1 MSASDPQIER
11 ELELG
16 LFPGWIDRAVIDD
29 TKRFWSPK
37 YKYALSDSE
46 AIEILRNVKALG
58 DLLIK
63 TRHCRSA
70 TASAVEPETAPVD
83 AGGGTAQST
92 AAPDQP
98 GLRPARHKA
107 STSCRHPSTDRAG
120 TVHNGGTPSWSASMN
135 ATTPEFEADCRSHL
149 DRFFAAYPDATME
162 KRAHKALRL
171 LRASEK
177 PIKGKAEGWAAG
189 IIYAVGTYDRPP
201 VGVPNVLNSEF
212 EKLMGVSMGTAR
224 NRAAAVREFMTL

>member
-1 MSASDPQIER
+1 M
-11 ELELG
+11 
-16 LFPGWIDRAVIDD
+16 
-29 TKRFWSPK
+29 
-37 YKYALSDSE
+37 
-46 AIEILRNVKALG
+46 
-58 DLLIK
+58 
-63 TRHCRSA
+63 
-70 TASAVEPETAPVD
+70 
-83 AGGGTAQST
+83 
-92 AAPDQP
+92 
-98 GLRPARHKA
+98 
-107 STSCRHPSTDRAG
+107 
-120 TVHNGGTPSWSASMN
+120 SASMN